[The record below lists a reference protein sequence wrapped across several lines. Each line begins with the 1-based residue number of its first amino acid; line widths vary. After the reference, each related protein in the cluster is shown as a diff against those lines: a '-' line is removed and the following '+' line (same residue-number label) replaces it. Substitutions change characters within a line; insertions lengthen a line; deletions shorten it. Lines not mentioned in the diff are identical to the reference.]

1 MLGGGAKSL
10 IGIVHRIAAAMGD
23 DYQLVGGVFSSHAA
37 AGLEFARD
45 LELDPRRAYPDVDA
59 LIAGEKALPPDQRM
73 RLVTIATPNSLHY
86 EAAVKLVTA
95 GFHILCEKPITTSV
109 AQATDLARLVQAH
122 GVVFAVAHTYTGYPM
137 VRQLRAMIAAGAIGA
152 VQKVHVQYYQ
162 GWINPLLHD
171 PAKRRAVWRLDP
183 TQGGDSSCIG
193 DIGVH
198 CFNLVEYTTGLQVE
212 RLLADTN
219 TGTPD
224 NPMDVDGS
232 VLLRLTGNVPGI
244 LCASQIATA
253 EENNLQLAVYGRT
266 GALKWAQETPQRLE
280 FLQEGKP
287 LSVLT
292 AGQPYNAPQ
301 ARAASKLP
309 PGHPE
314 GFTDAMG
321 NLYRGVARA
330 INSAPPTQGGAPTHN
345 TPLDPGAFPDIDAG
359 VRGMRFIDAVL
370 KSAGSGNQWQDLVD
384 DQHRHAVW

>member
-1 MLGGGAKSL
+1 MRAPRIKWGMLGGGADSL
-10 IGIVHRIAAAMGD
+10 IGIVHRIAAGMGD
-23 DYQLVGGVFSSHAA
+23 DYHLVGGVFSSRGA
-37 AGLEFARD
+37 AGIEFARD
-45 LELDPRRAYPDVDA
+45 LELDPRRAYQDVDA
-59 LIAGEKALPPDQRM
+59 LIAGERALPPDQRM
-73 RLVTIATPNSLHY
+73 RLVTVATPNNLHY
-86 EAAVKLVTA
+86 EAAVKLVSA
-95 GFHILCEKPITTSV
+95 GFHVLCEKPITTSV
-109 AQATDLARLVQAH
+109 AQAMELARLVQSH
-122 GVVFAVAHTYTGYPM
+122 GVIFAVAHTYTGYPM
-137 VRQLRAMIAAGAIGA
+137 VRQLRAMVADGTIGAI
-152 VQKVHVQYYQ
+152 QKVHVQYYQ
-162 GWINPLLHD
+162 GWINPLLRD
-171 PAKRRAVWRLDP
+171 PAKRRTTWRLDP
-183 TQGGDSSCIG
+183 ARGGDSSCIG

-198 CFNLVEYTTGLQVE
+198 CFNLVEYTTGLRVE
-212 RLLADTN
+212 RLLADTD
-219 TGTPD
+219 TGVPD
-224 NPMDVDGS
+224 NPLDVDGS
-232 VLLRLTGNVPGI
+232 VLLRLTGNVPGV

-330 INSAPPTQGGAPTHN
+330 INGEPF
-345 TPLDPGAFPDIDAG
+345 DPGAFPGIDAG

-370 KSAGSGNQWQDLVD
+370 KSASSGNQWRDL
-384 DQHRHAVW
+384 

>member
-1 MLGGGAKSL
+1 LRAPRIKWGMLGGGADSL
-10 IGIVHRIAAAMGD
+10 IGIVHRIAAEMGD
-23 DYQLVGGVFSSHAA
+23 DYHLVGGVFSGRGAA
-37 AGLEFARD
+37 SIEFARD
-45 LELDPRRAYPDVDA
+45 LELDPRRAYQDVDA
-59 LIAGEKALPPDQRM
+59 LIAGEIALPPDQRM
-73 RLVTIATPNSLHY
+73 RLLTIATPNYLHY
-86 EAAVKLVTA
+86 EAAMKLVGA
-95 GFHILCEKPITTSV
+95 GFHVLCEKPITTGV
-109 AQATDLARLVQAH
+109 AQAMDLARLVRSQ

-137 VRQLRAMIAAGAIGA
+137 VRQLRAMVADGTIGA

-162 GWINPLLHD
+162 GWINPLLRE

-183 TQGGDSSCIG
+183 AQGGDSSCIG

-198 CFNLVEYTTGLQVE
+198 CFNLVEYTTGLRVE
-212 RLLADTN
+212 RLLADTD
-219 TGTPD
+219 TGAPD
-224 NPMDVDGS
+224 NPLDVDGS
-232 VLLRLTGNVPGI
+232 VLLRLTGNVPGV

-292 AGQPYNAPQ
+292 AGQPYNALQ

-330 INSAPPTQGGAPTHN
+330 INGQPF
-345 TPLDPGAFPDIDAG
+345 DPGAFPGIEDG

-370 KSAGSGNQWQDLVD
+370 KSASTGNQWRDL
-384 DQHRHAVW
+384 

>member
-1 MLGGGAKSL
+1 
-10 IGIVHRIAAAMGD
+10 VHRIAAEMGD
-23 DYQLVGGVFSSHAA
+23 DYHLVGGVFSGRGA
-37 AGLEFARD
+37 AGIEFARD
-45 LELDPRRAYPDVDA
+45 LELDPRRAYQDVDA
-59 LIAGEKALPPDQRM
+59 LIAGEMALPPGQRM
-73 RLVTIATPNSLHY
+73 RLLTIATPNYLHY
-86 EAAVKLVTA
+86 EAAVKLVGV
-95 GFHILCEKPITTSV
+95 GFHVLCEKPITTSV
-109 AQATDLARLVQAH
+109 AQAIDLARLVQSQ
-122 GVVFAVAHTYTGYPM
+122 GVIFAVAHTYTGYPM
-137 VRQLRAMIAAGAIGA
+137 VRQLRAMVADGTIGAI
-152 VQKVHVQYYQ
+152 QKVHVQYYQ
-162 GWINPLLHD
+162 GWINPLLRE

-183 TQGGDSSCIG
+183 AQGGDSSCIG

-198 CFNLVEYTTGLQVE
+198 CFNLVEYTTGLRVE
-212 RLLADTN
+212 RLLADTD
-219 TGTPD
+219 TGAPD
-224 NPMDVDGS
+224 NPLDVDGS
-232 VLLRLTGNVPGI
+232 VLLRLTGNVPGV

-292 AGQPYNAPQ
+292 AGQPYNALQ

-330 INSAPPTQGGAPTHN
+330 INGQPF
-345 TPLDPGAFPDIDAG
+345 DPGAFPGIEDG

-370 KSAGSGNQWQDLVD
+370 KSASSGNQWRDL
-384 DQHRHAVW
+384 

>member
-1 MLGGGAKSL
+1 MKPARIKWGMLGGGSGSL

-23 DYQLVGGVFSSHAA
+23 DYRLVGGVFSSDPAA
-37 AGLEFARD
+37 SSEFARD
-45 LELDPRRAYPDVDA
+45 LELDPRRTYTNVDA
-59 LIAGEKALPPDQRM
+59 LIAGETGLPPQDRI

-86 EAAVKLVTA
+86 DEARKLIGA
-95 GFHILCEKPITTSV
+95 GFHVFCEKPVTTTA
-109 AQATDLARLVQAH
+109 AQAEELERLVRTH

-137 VRQLRAMIAAGAIGA
+137 VRQLRAMVAGGLLGSI
-152 VQKVHVQYYQ
+152 QKIHVQYYQ
-162 GWINPLLHD
+162 GWVNPLLRD
-171 PAKRRAVWRLDP
+171 PDKRRSVWRLDP
-183 TQGGDSSCIG
+183 ARSGNSSCIG

-198 CFNLVEYTTGLQVE
+198 CFNLVEYTTGLRIE
-212 RLLADTN
+212 RLLADLD
-219 TGTPD
+219 TGISG
-224 NPMDVDGS
+224 NPLDVDGS
-232 VLLRLTGNVPGI
+232 VLLRLSGNVPGV

-287 LSVLT
+287 LTVLT
-292 AGQPYNAPQ
+292 AGQPYNVPQ

-330 INSAPPTQGGAPTHN
+330 INGEPVDSG
-345 TPLDPGAFPDIDAG
+345 DFPGIDAG
-359 VRGMRFIDAVL
+359 VRGMRFIEAVL
-370 KSAGSGNQWQDLVD
+370 KSASSGNQWCAL
-384 DQHRHAVW
+384 